1 MFSKLNKFFS
11 SVKLAIFLFIAIAAV
26 SMIGTFINQGN
37 TMAQYKI
44 IYGAKVFAILYWLG
58 FLNIYNSWYFI
69 GLAALL
75 VINLLAASAN
85 MLPRTLRAVFGPYP
99 SFKETVEKKNPKA
112 VYESF
117 ESKKDIAGIT
127 AVLNGVF
134 GRPLKESVP
143 SETDGKGKEL
153 YYSKNSIF
161 RFAPYIAHLSIIII
175 IIGVLLTVKYG
186 FRSYTNIKVGEKT
199 NVSYLLKNNKPI
211 KLPFTVRLDKYETK
225 YYPDGIPKSYISK
238 ISIINKKHIAVLT
251 KEIKVNHPL
260 TYNGI
265 TIYQA
270 SYGHYKPSAV
280 RLLVL
285 NLKNRGYKKAIDA
298 QPDTFYNLKNNN
310 IRFKFIPVLHPK
322 KFEIPFLIHIYNNKN
337 KNNFQELKFNIL
349 PYKNH
354 GQKVPLVFAKYKNI
368 VFLYNGIKTYYYSGV
383 EITKNSY
390 TSVVWIGSIIL
401 IIALFFSFFF
411 NQQETWVRLMP
422 KKEEKGAETGIEIL
436 SIPRKK
442 FPSFYKNFDKK
453 AANIKNKLNL
463 TLR

>member
-11 SVKLAIFLFIAIAAV
+11 SVKLAIFLFIAIAVV
-26 SMIGTFINQGN
+26 SMIGTVIDQGD

-69 GLAALL
+69 GLGGLL
-75 VINLLAASAN
+75 IINLLVASAN
-85 MLPRTLRAVFGPYP
+85 IFPRTLRAVFGPYP
-99 SFKETVEKKNPKA
+99 SFKEKMDKKSPKA
-112 VYESF
+112 IYESF
-117 ESKKDIAGIT
+117 ESKKDIAGIVS
-127 AVLNGVF
+127 VLNGAF
-134 GRPLKESVP
+134 GSPFRKSESA
-143 SETDGKGKEL
+143 ETGGKEL

-161 RFAPYIAHLSIIII
+161 RFSPYIAHLSVIII
-175 IIGVLLTVKYG
+175 IIGVLLTVTYG
-186 FRSYTNIKVGEKT
+186 FRSYNDIKVGEKT

-238 ISIINKKHIAVLT
+238 ISIIDKRHVSVLT

-270 SYGHYKPSAV
+270 SYGHYKPTAIRFLIV
-280 RLLVL
+280 
-285 NLKNRGYKKAIDA
+285 NLKNSGYKKIINA
-298 QPDTFYNLKNNN
+298 QPETFYNLKKEN
-310 IRFKFIPVLHPK
+310 IRFKFVPIKNPK
-322 KFEIPFLIHIYNNKN
+322 KFEIPFFIALYNNKN
-337 KNNFQELKFNIL
+337 KSDFQKLNFSIL
-349 PYKNH
+349 PVKNH
-354 GQKVPLVFAKYKNI
+354 NKVPLVFAKYKNTA
-368 VFLYNGIKTYYYSGV
+368 FLYDGIKTYYYSGF

-411 NQQETWVRLMP
+411 NQEETWVRLIP
-422 KKEEKGAETGIEIL
+422 KKEGKETGIEIL

-442 FPSFYKNFDKK
+442 FPSFYKKFDKK
-453 AANIKNKLNL
+453 VANIKSKLK
-463 TLR
+463 